1 MLPCRAVPPADCP
14 STPVASEDCSTLAAM
29 SAATPASSCKR
40 AAPSATTAPS
50 KTPST
55 AHCIMA
61 PCKVP
66 CTDRCRFFPDPGLPL
81 TQAASTG
88 LLSLP
93 HLRQWFDVH
102 VQHQV
107 QCLVGLAAGS
117 RGITEGRSQSASMTH
132 SQTTPVRLPATRR
145 ASAARRGKDLPGKS
159 PASNPLPRSRL
170 TLLQVSDQCLLPLRA
185 SPLVSALFT
194 FQALVHEG
202 LPSAT

>member
-1 MLPCRAVPPADCP
+1 MLPCHAVPPADCP
-14 STPVASEDCSTLAAM
+14 STLVASEGCSTLAAT

-107 QCLVGLAAGS
+107 QCLGGLAAGS
-117 RGITEGRSQSASMTH
+117 RGITEGRSQSASTTH
-132 SQTTPVRLPATRR
+132 SQVFQSFFFSDFLNVISIRRL
-145 ASAARRGKDLPGKS
+145 
-159 PASNPLPRSRL
+159 
-170 TLLQVSDQCLLPLRA
+170 V
-185 SPLVSALFT
+185 
-194 FQALVHEG
+194 
-202 LPSAT
+202 